1 MKNWLKKQ
9 IIAVSMAMGNVEKQ
23 VLTQDG
29 LDLSNNSGT
38 HQNKNQNSLMEAL
51 LRGELTQ
58 EVKEFRWAMYKA
70 FRESKSRQLIPLL
83 DEEGKPKT
91 DADGNVMFRVEYS
104 GDEAKLKQIKTDET
118 DEYKLIMVVDNATIT
133 KSKLEVF
140 DSVDGNLDTDEEL
153 LVNTKETR
161 VDLDNH
167 IVVDSDTEVDGK
179 YELNESLFIK
189 KNDEVKVYGFVKDNR
204 NGGYEKPI
212 NITREMPPKFKIE
225 NYAEKLHV
233 KSVDEANGE
242 FLLEFYLSKY
252 PDPHDRKTNLLI
264 SDIKKIIEKYRYNS
278 MLDFK
283 SVEYVTN
290 NTVGVQ
296 DYLYFKFDI
305 IKFEKITEFNRFY
318 VIKFLAKV
326 IENGID
332 LVEQYV
338 SPEMEEKYNNKA
350 EKKK

>member
-1 MKNWLKKQ
+1 
-9 IIAVSMAMGNVEKQ
+9 MAMGNVEKQ

-29 LDLSNNSGT
+29 FDLSNNSGT
-38 HQNKNQNSLMEAL
+38 HQSKNQNSLMGAL

-58 EVKEFRWAMYKA
+58 EVKELRWAMYKA
-70 FRESKSRQLIPLL
+70 FRESKSRRLIPLL

-91 DADGNVMFRVEYS
+91 DADGNVIFTVEYS
-104 GDEAKLKQIKTDET
+104 GDEAKLRQIKTDET
-118 DEYKLIMVVDNATIT
+118 DEYKLIMVVDNAIIT
-133 KSKLEVF
+133 KSNLEVF
-140 DSVDGNLDTDEEL
+140 DSVDGTLDTDEEL
-153 LVNTKETR
+153 LVNAKETKGNLGSNITI
-161 VDLDNH
+161 DTEDK
-167 IVVDSDTEVDGK
+167 VDSG

-189 KNDEVKVYGFVKDNR
+189 KTDEVNVYGFVKDNR

-212 NITREMPPKFKIE
+212 NITREVPPKFKIE

-233 KSVDEANGE
+233 KSVDEVNGE

>member
-1 MKNWLKKQ
+1 MKNWFKKQ
-9 IIAVSMAMGNVEKQ
+9 FIAISMAMGNVEKQ

-29 LDLSNNSGT
+29 FDLSNNSGT
-38 HQNKNQNSLMEAL
+38 HQSKNQNSLMGAL

-58 EVKEFRWAMYKA
+58 EVKELRWAMYKA
-70 FRESKSRQLIPLL
+70 FRESKSRRLIPLL

-91 DADGNVMFRVEYS
+91 DADGNVIFTVEYS
-104 GDEAKLKQIKTDET
+104 GDEAKLRQIKTDET
-118 DEYKLIMVVDNATIT
+118 DEYKLIMVVDNAIIT
-133 KSKLEVF
+133 KSNLEVF
-140 DSVDGNLDTDEEL
+140 DSVDGTLDTDEEL
-153 LVNTKETR
+153 LVNAKETKGNLGSNITI
-161 VDLDNH
+161 DTEDK
-167 IVVDSDTEVDGK
+167 VDSG

-189 KNDEVKVYGFVKDNR
+189 KTDEVNVYGFVKDNR

-212 NITREMPPKFKIE
+212 NITREVPPKFKIE

-233 KSVDEANGE
+233 KSVDEVNGE